1 MIKINKATFFQAFSK
16 ESESQYVH
24 GAADAETLCRRITMQ
39 AYGIAGKVMFIR
51 SNGL

>member
-1 MIKINKATFFQAFSK
+1 MIKINKATFFQTFSK

-39 AYGIAGKVMFIR
+39 AIRIAGKVMFIR
-51 SNGL
+51 SNSL